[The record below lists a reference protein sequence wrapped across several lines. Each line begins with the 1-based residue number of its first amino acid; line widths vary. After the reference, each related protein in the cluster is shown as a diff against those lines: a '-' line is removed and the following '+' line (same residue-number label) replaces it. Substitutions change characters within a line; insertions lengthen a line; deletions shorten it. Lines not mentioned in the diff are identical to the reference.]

1 MSDFLIITCVQHSHS
16 GGKYYAYG
24 PYVREMNLWI
34 EKEGNVKVLA
44 PLIECK
50 APDPIDTP
58 YQHSQLSFENVPAFH
73 IQNTAAKWQT
83 IKDLPIIL
91 KKIYQE
97 MRDARHIHIRI
108 PGNMGLLAMF
118 IQILFP
124 SKQKT
129 IKYAGNWDGNSI
141 QPITYKI
148 QRFIA
153 NSTFLTRNAKV
164 LVYGDWPDSS
174 ANILPFFTASYKE
187 AEKEP
192 VRKTPLKQK
201 VKLVFV
207 GAIYAGKNP
216 EIGLRLS
223 KILADQQIDFEFVY
237 CGDGVLRS
245 QLEQECRDLGLED
258 HVKFLG
264 NVNADRIKNILK
276 ESHFLIF
283 VSETEG
289 WPKAVAEAM
298 FWGCVPFTSAVS
310 CVPQMVGETSQRG
323 VLVPKDPEL
332 IYKELLPFIQDQ
344 KAYDEMSQ
352 AAINWSREY
361 TLEKFQAEIEKLK

>member
-1 MSDFLIITCVQHSHS
+1 MSNFLIITCVHHFVEN
-16 GGKYYAYG
+16 GKYFAYG

-34 EKEGNVKVLA
+34 EKEGKVKVLA
-44 PLIECK
+44 PLIENK
-50 APDPIDTP
+50 SPDPIDIP
-58 YQHSQLSFENVPAFH
+58 YQHSQLTIENVPAFH
-73 IQNTAAKWQT
+73 IQSTAAKWKT
-83 IKDLPIIL
+83 IKDLPFIVRT
-91 KKIYQE
+91 IYQE
-97 MRDARHIHIRI
+97 MRNARHIHIRI
-108 PGNMGLLAMF
+108 PGNMGVLAMF

-124 SKQKT
+124 SKPKT
-129 IKYAGNWDGNSI
+129 IKYAGNWDVNSS
-141 QPITYKI
+141 QPATYKI

-153 NSTFLTRNAKV
+153 NSTFLTKNAKV
-164 LVYGDWPDSS
+164 LVYGEWPDSS
-174 ANILPFFTASYKE
+174 SNILPFFTASYKE
-187 AEKEP
+187 SEKEP
-192 VRKTPLKQK
+192 VVKIPLSQK

-223 KILADQQIDFEFVY
+223 KILLDQHINFEFTY

-245 QLEQECRDLGLED
+245 QLEQECRDLGLEN

-264 NVNADRIKNILK
+264 NVNADQIKNILK

-310 CVPQMVGETSQRG
+310 CVPQMVGGIPARG
-323 VLVPKDPEL
+323 VLVSKDPAN
-332 IYKELLPFIQDQ
+332 IYEKLLPLIQDQ
-344 KAYDEMSQ
+344 KSYDEMSE
-352 AAINWSREY
+352 AAINWSREF
-361 TLEKFQAEIEKLK
+361 TLEKFQAEIEQLK